1 MMITAQFEK
10 YFILHHPFILLNKIC
25 QNTLLNCNHNT
36 KKDKTKLVDF
46 KNNTIDIIIRYI
58 LLSLSLLYILDNF
71 TFYLVYHLILILTL
85 LIQKKFSIS

>member
-46 KNNTIDIIIRYI
+46 KIIQLI
-58 LLSLSLLYILDNF
+58 LLYVTFYFLFSLYILDNF
-71 TFYLVYHLILILTL
+71 TFIWYII
-85 LIQKKFSIS
+85 